1 MFTGLIEEIGTV
13 VGTVPRTT
21 SGAANLRIKINAKV
35 VLEGLKIGDSI
46 ATNGVC
52 LTVVAFDS
60 AHFEAD
66 VMSQTARHS
75 NLAQLKVGHKVN
87 LERALRLG
95 DRLGG
100 HLVSGHIDDVGK
112 ISAIDSEGNAIWYT
126 IKAPD
131 SVLKY
136 VINRGSVAIDGI
148 SLTVA
153 VADRNCFKVS
163 IIPHT
168 QGETTL
174 QFKQCGDLLNIECD
188 MFGKYAERLLQF
200 ETPASLNMDFL
211 KEHGF
216 LD

>member
-13 VGTVPRTT
+13 VGTVP
-21 SGAANLRIKINAKV
+21 GAANLRIKVKAQV

-46 ATNGVC
+46 STNGVC
-52 LTVVAFDS
+52 LTVVAFDGG
-60 AHFEAD
+60 HFEAD

-75 NLAQLKVGHKVN
+75 NLGLLKVGHKVN

-100 HLVSGHIDDVGK
+100 HMVSGHIDDVGK

-126 IKAPD
+126 LEAPD

-136 VINRGSVAIDGI
+136 VIERGSVAIDGI

-168 QGETTL
+168 QGGTTL
-174 QFKQCGDLLNIECD
+174 QYKRCGDLVNIECD
-188 MFGKYAERLLQF
+188 MFGKYAERLLHF
-200 ETPASLNMDFL
+200 EQPKPLNMDLL

>member
-13 VGTVPRTT
+13 VGTVP
-21 SGAANLRIKINAKV
+21 GAANLRIKINAKV
-35 VLEGLKIGDSI
+35 ILEGLKIGDSI
-46 ATNGVC
+46 STNGVC

-60 AHFEAD
+60 SHFEAD

-75 NLAQLKVGHKVN
+75 NLALLKVGHKVN

-100 HLVSGHIDDVGK
+100 HMVSGHIDDVGK

-126 IKAPD
+126 IEAPD

-136 VINRGSVAIDGI
+136 VIERGSVAIDGI

-153 VADRNCFKVS
+153 VADRSCFKVS

-174 QFKQCGDLLNIECD
+174 QYKSCGDLVNIECD

-200 ETPASLNMDFL
+200 ETPKQLNMDFL

>member
-1 MFTGLIEEIGTV
+1 MFTGLVEEMGTV

-46 ATNGVC
+46 CTNGVC

-60 AHFEAD
+60 RHFEAD

-75 NLAQLKVGHKVN
+75 NLGQLKVGHKVN

-112 ISAIDSEGNAIWYT
+112 ISAIDRDGNAQWYT

-136 VINRGSVAIDGI
+136 VIERGSVAVDGI

-153 VADRNCFKVS
+153 TAARDHFRVS

-168 QGETTL
+168 QGETTF
-174 QFKQCGDLLNIECD
+174 QYKQCGDLVNIECD
-188 MFGKYAERLLQF
+188 MFGKYVERLVQF
-200 ETPASLNMDFL
+200 ETPAPLNMEFL